1 MLVMGWDRINV
12 VGIYVTSIT
21 EIHGTMNIKLEDSLK
36 FTLVPYVTQQ
46 RTVRETRIRTHA
58 PLCSER

>member
-21 EIHGTMNIKLEDSLK
+21 EIHGTMNIKYITVLSLM
-36 FTLVPYVTQQ
+36 
-46 RTVRETRIRTHA
+46 
-58 PLCSER
+58 

>member
-1 MLVMGWDRINV
+1 MH
-12 VGIYVTSIT
+12 S
-21 EIHGTMNIKLEDSLK
+21 TMNIKLEDSLK